1 MDFAE
6 DPDHRL
12 IREAVREVCT
22 RFSDEYRA
30 ELDQTHAFPREFYA
44 AEHILGL
51 PRSY

>member
-12 IREAVREVCT
+12 IRVERYWREARLPKIAPIPQEMILN
-22 RFSDEYRA
+22 Y
-30 ELDQTHAFPREFYA
+30 L
-44 AEHILGL
+44 AEHVLGL